1 MKMRG
6 LTRFTLSV
14 LGMAAFVLLGIW
26 VANRWILPHHV
37 GSGTA
42 FAMPLLEG
50 SSKEEVY
57 ALCARRGLIL
67 SERPAEFDA
76 SLPSG
81 YLLRQH
87 PPAGTQVKSGRRVTV
102 TFSAGPRMVVV
113 PELRGQT
120 ERQARLSLEDL
131 GLVPGDLLRCPGDT
145 PAGDVL
151 SSRPGP
157 GARVPLGGSVA
168 LLLSTGGGAG
178 AGGYLMPDLTQRD
191 LDAALALLADS
202 GLERPELRYRSA
214 LGARPGDILSQSP
227 AAGTRVEG
235 GRHLELVVAS
245 GSQ

>member
-1 MKMRG
+1 MKRR
-6 LTRFTLSV
+6 LARFSLSV
-14 LGMAAFVLLGIW
+14 AGMAAFVLLGVW

-67 SERPAEFDA
+67 SERPPEFDA

-87 PPAGTQVKSGRRVTV
+87 PPAGTQVKSGRRVNV
-102 TFSAGPRMVVV
+102 TFSAGPRMMVV

-131 GLVPGDLLRCPGDT
+131 GLVPGDLLRCPGQV
-145 PAGDVL
+145 PAGEVL

-157 GARVPLGGSVA
+157 GARVPLGGSVS
-168 LLLSTGGGAG
+168 LLLSTGGGG
-178 AGGYLMPDLTQRD
+178 DGYLMPDLRRRD
-191 LDAALALLADS
+191 LDGALTLLSGS
-202 GLERPELRYRSA
+202 GLEHPELRYRTA
-214 LGARPGDILSQSP
+214 LGAKPGTILAQSP
-227 AAGTRVEG
+227 AAGTRLER

-245 GSQ
+245 GSN